1 MNRRN
6 FILGT
11 GSLLATAALGKPIRS
26 LVAEAGNDFSAPTQI
41 PSVADYV
48 QHGLIGLWDGLD
60 NIGIGEHIDGNTPWV
75 NLVSGEVLNV
85 EGSYFFDG
93 NHLDMTSNAVGL
105 TTPFNN
111 SDFRSAWQA
120 AVDAREYTYEVV
132 QGVYSSPGYVSFTKS
147 LIIVLDVNPYGFLI
161 QTYANG
167 DRVLANANGSGSGY
181 YWLDRVTPNG
191 GGMDDHTLTYVASPS
206 GEKRVAAE
214 AYVDGRFG
222 KGAVLPTSS
231 VADEDISFVSMRN
244 NPIRLGRS
252 SYNLQSADRVYA
264 IRFYNRALSEAEI
277 AYNRM
282 LDRRRFG
289 I

>member
-1 MNRRN
+1 MTTRRE
-6 FILGT
+6 FLMGV
-11 GSLLATAALGKPIRS
+11 GAVAAGAAAARPIRG
-26 LVAEAGNDFSAPTQI
+26 LVASNGGGYAQSAMPTA
-41 PSVADYV
+41 SDYV
-48 QHGLIGLWDGLD
+48 QNGLIGLWDGIENVGL
-60 NIGIGEHIDGNTPWV
+60 GEHIDGNHPWV

-105 TTPFNN
+105 TTPFSN

-120 AVDAREYTYEVV
+120 AVDAREYTYEAV
-132 QGVYSSPGYVSFTKS
+132 QGVYTSPGYVDFVKS
-147 LIIVLDVNPYGFLI
+147 QIVVLNTNAYGFLI

-167 DRVLANANGSGSGY
+167 DRVFANANAGGIGH

-191 GGMDDHTLTYVASPS
+191 GGMGDHTLTYVASPS
-206 GEKRVAAE
+206 GEKRVAAK

-252 SYNLQSADRVYA
+252 SYSLQSADRVYA

-282 LDRRRFG
+282 LDRRRFR